1 MAGGRLLKYLTYRVV
16 IGLVTLYI
24 IVTIT
29 WILFEAMPGDPTS
42 LFINPQFPP
51 DVIQS
56 LREMFGLDKPWY
68 IRYFRFVK
76 NLFTFRFGYSIYYH
90 QPVKAMLAPAIPR
103 TLLLLGTADI
113 LAYFIGYKWGT
124 YIGWKRGKAIEG
136 ATVVTQLFF
145 YNMPSFWI
153 GIVMLY
159 VFAFKLNIFPVGGF
173 YDPNDI
179 ERLSR
184 FFHIE
189 LQKGF
194 LFFTLDSLYHLF
206 LPLFTLVLIFMA
218 GPTLLMRTSILE
230 VMGEDYVLTAI
241 AKGIPEK
248 QVLRRH
254 VARNALLPMVTSII
268 LSMAAAVGGLI
279 ITEAVFSYP
288 GTGRLYYEALIRQ
301 DFPVAG
307 ATLFIIAILTIAGV
321 ILADILY
328 AYLDPRVKL

>member
-1 MAGGRLLKYLTYRVV
+1 MPGGRLLKYVTYRVA
-16 IGLVTLYI
+16 IGIVTLYI

-29 WILFEAMPGDPTS
+29 WILFELMPGDPTA
-42 LFINPQFPP
+42 LFINPNFPP
-51 DVIQS
+51 KVIDS
-56 LREMFGLDKPWY
+56 LRRLFGLGKPWY
-68 IRYFRFVK
+68 VRYFLFVK
-76 NLFTFRFGYSIYYH
+76 NLFTFKFGFSVYYH
-90 QPVKAMLAPAIPR
+90 QPVWAMLKPAIPR
-103 TLLLLGTADI
+103 SLLLLGTADI

-124 YIGWKRGKAIEG
+124 LIGWRRGKAIES

-179 ERLSR
+179 DKLSQ
-184 FFHIE
+184 FLHIQ
-189 LQKGF
+189 LQRGF

-206 LPLFTLVLIFMA
+206 LPLLTLVLIFMA

-254 VARNALLPMVTSII
+254 VARNALLPMVTAIV
-268 LSMAAAVGGLI
+268 LSMAGAVGGLI

-288 GTGRLYYEALIRQ
+288 GTGRLYYEALLRQ

-307 ATLFIIAILTIAGV
+307 ATLFIIAILTIGGV